1 MSHLLML
8 LLLLLV
14 GGHLVWRLADG
25 SASDAQPALDRPLS
39 AQDARGKRVT
49 LPSPPKRIVS
59 LSPGTTEMLFA
70 LGLKGRIV
78 ADTTYCDY
86 PAEAKALPKIGDVN
100 TSVEKVIAQRPDL
113 VVASASA
120 NRRALEPLERARIV
134 VFTVEP
140 KTLDGAYDAYRR
152 LGLITGQTREAQQMI
167 KSMQSRVAAVKAAVA
182 KDGRR
187 PRVLLPVQIDPLM
200 VVGSD
205 NFMDDLVT
213 LAGGVNAARDVGKGW
228 VTLSPERVVV
238 LKPDVII
245 AGKETAPRIRSKP
258 GWGTIPAVRNNA
270 IYSLR
275 SEAARPGPRMADAL
289 EELARLLH
297 PASFPRSR

>member
-1 MSHLLML
+1 ML

-14 GGHLVWRLADG
+14 GRHLVCRLADG
-25 SASDAQPALDRPLS
+25 TAVASYAWGGNPLS
-39 AQDARGKRVT
+39 AIDARGKRIT
-49 LPSPPKRIVS
+49 LPSPPGRIVS

-86 PAEAKALPKIGDVN
+86 PPEAKTLPKIGDVN
-100 TSVEKVIAQRPDL
+100 TSVEKVIAQKPDL

-120 NRRALEPLERARIV
+120 NRRALEPLERARLR
-134 VFTVEP
+134 VFTVDP
-140 KTLDGAYDAYRR
+140 KTIAEAYDAYRK
-152 LGLITGQTREAQQMI
+152 LGTITGQTRQADELV
-167 KSMQSRVAAVKAAVA
+167 KSMKSRVAAVQRAISSER
-182 KDGRR
+182 RR

-205 NFMDDLVT
+205 NFMDDLVS
-213 LAGGVNAARDVGKGW
+213 LAGGVNATRDAGKGW
-228 VTLSPERVVV
+228 VTFSPERVVL

-245 AGKETAPRIRSKP
+245 TGKETAPRVRSKP
-258 GWGTIPAVRNNA
+258 GWRTIPAVRNNA
-270 IYSLR
+270 IYSLK
-275 SEAARPGPRMADAL
+275 SEAARPGPRLADAL

-297 PASFPRSR
+297 PASFLNPR